1 MSPLR
6 WDLLPH
12 ALALVQGALQCSEAE
27 AFVSIKALIADGQ
40 VEARGPWPREG
51 LNGNPRPNGHAHTL
65 PSESFRFAELTRDG
79 AGVVFLD
86 RLGVPIPWVEIDMD
100 QLRRALAQEASPPAM
115 SAAAPVRKSKK
126 AKQPL
131 RPKGNPGTKTKRIIA
146 AMREMDPTEL
156 HDMTL
161 KELSNQFD
169 VAQSTCKKA
178 RDTALE

>member
-27 AFVSIKALIADGQ
+27 AFESIKALIADGQ

-65 PSESFRFAELTRDG
+65 PSESFLFAELTRDG
-79 AGVVFLD
+79 TGVVFLD
-86 RLGVPIPWVEIDMD
+86 RLSVPIPWVKIDMD
-100 QLRRALAQEASPPAM
+100 QLRRALAQEASPPATP
-115 SAAAPVRKSKK
+115 AAAPVKKSN

-131 RPKGNPGTKTKRIIA
+131 RPRGNPGTKTKGIIA
-146 AMREMDPTEL
+146 AMREMDRTEL
-156 HDMTL
+156 RNMNFKALEHR
-161 KELSNQFD
+161 FGA
-169 VAQSTCKKA
+169 AQSTCKKA
-178 RDTALE
+178 RDTALK